1 MSPLIITLIKFTIIH
16 LGTQTETSEDFSENE
31 ITRITRRTTTE
42 TRSES
47 SRTEETRTSS
57 SRDDIKNDCPVCLQ
71 SLEATDYSFIKVKD
85 LSRFVAMEEKSSQ
98 YEMEET
104 IDQSY
109 SVCFACGRHGPR
121 ESRSDQRFS
130 TTSMDITD
138 GYSSTTRGELGHEES
153 RSGEGS
159 GFSSST
165 IYESGQERSTW
176 GGHGFSGTSREEW
189 SYEKSTRE
197 SSEYSSTVSK
207 EWQQDVVIESESST
221 EGPEGV
227 HFSIRLDGDEK
238 CLLYCRR
245 SGKHTCAL
253 EKLASIIEA
262 HRKAATSS
270 TQAGGVQAHT
280 SEIDENAENVETVE
294 AASEEGAEATEAG
307 TSDVSGP
314 QRCDIGVQ
322 TDGALLPADFEV
334 FSDKDFEIYYDE
346 QKSPCWFV

>member
-1 MSPLIITLIKFTIIH
+1 MCH
-16 LGTQTETSEDFSENE
+16 YLGTQTETSGDFSESE

-47 SRTEETRTSS
+47 SRTEETHTSP

-85 LSRFVAMEEKSSQ
+85 LSRFVVMEEKSSQ

-104 IDQSY
+104 IDQS
-109 SVCFACGRHGPR
+109 SSFCFACGRHETTRSER
-121 ESRSDQRFS
+121 ESRRRDQGFS
-130 TTSMDITD
+130 STSMDITD
-138 GYSSTTRGELGHEES
+138 GYSSTARDELGHEES
-153 RSGEGS
+153 RSGEGG

-165 IYESGQERSTW
+165 IFESGQERSTW
-176 GGHGFSGTSREEW
+176 GGHGSSGSIREEW
-189 SYEKSTRE
+189 SYEKSTQE
-197 SSEYSSTVSK
+197 ASEYSSTISK
-207 EWQQDVVIESESST
+207 EWQQDVVIETESST
-221 EGPEGV
+221 EVPEGA

-245 SGKHTCAL
+245 SGKHACAL

-280 SEIDENAENVETVE
+280 SETDENVETVE
-294 AASEEGAEATEAG
+294 AANEEGAETIEAG
-307 TSDVSGP
+307 TSNVIGP
-314 QRCDIGVQ
+314 QRCDVGVQ